1 MSSEPKYAPKRED
14 GLMAYVVT
22 TSSWG
27 KSYDRVE
34 WASSLSEAKSHFG
47 WTRQL
52 HTSISVRRATPADL
66 AVSQ

>member
-1 MSSEPKYAPKRED
+1 MSAPKYAPKRED

-27 KSYDRVE
+27 KSFDRIK
-34 WASSLSEAKSHFG
+34 WAESLKVAKAKYG

-52 HTSISVRRATPADL
+52 HTSKSVRRATPADIE
-66 AVSQ
+66 VSA